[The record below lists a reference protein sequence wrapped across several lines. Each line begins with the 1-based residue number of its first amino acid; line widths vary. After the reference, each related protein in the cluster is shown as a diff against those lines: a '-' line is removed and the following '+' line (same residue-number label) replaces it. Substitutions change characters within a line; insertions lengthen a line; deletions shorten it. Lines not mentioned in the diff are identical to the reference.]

1 MQPSAT
7 CKRIEAVRFVDVA
20 AENLSDDVLEK
31 LSESFRSTQ
40 RAVSWFTERLKLA
53 SSASREGI
61 SLVFELIGM
70 WGSGKTAL
78 IKLLSKIAEEAGFA
92 SFKIRAEDLISGDRK
107 NREVDHTE
115 FALRILRLVEG
126 SGGRSAI
133 VFIDEIEG
141 LIGAEMERRIGIVAA
156 FTQFLRFLRSRDVVS
171 DPYPQL
177 HGRVHVVLVLTP
189 SAHHQIVRALEHQ
202 GYAGWLVR
210 REDVFLLL
218 PVSKTEVKRA
228 LNEIFRAMAGVELE
242 DVIEDLA
249 ALNILYVVS
258 RGSPGT
264 LVKLAQSIIMKAAKD
279 CGGGLCVCR
288 LSLRELLDVLRNTPI
303 ESLSDIGAEVVYAL
317 NRELVEDIL
326 RRSPSD
332 ENLPRLLALGVVG
345 EDPELRALLEHAG
358 IEVAEV
364 DLYSGSPESM
374 VSAMLD
380 VLRGSGLDIGRD
392 ELELALRNLFV
403 YTPSGEIILALPADS
418 DSLSAVLSMHVP
430 VVLGGDVRSRIA
442 AALNGLRGVKRVG
455 KAMAISYLS
464 VRSIAPSA
472 SINVIPFI
480 TSAVVSRIL
489 IDRIQRIQREDLA
502 KFIDLVKRGFSKF
515 LLNLELHGGKKLFE
529 IRSDA
534 VGYVD
539 GALEVP
545 IKIVYS
551 FSSDVLMTVAESC
564 TETEI
569 CLLLMPA
576 SATVNEDSLPW
587 YVKAVKLSYLD
598 QLSLAVAAA
607 VDDLGERYIDDAS
620 FKLYV
625 RELETRLNI
634 VHKIVEWLAEAER
647 RGVLVTVKPLT
658 LYRPVME
665 LLSSAADRERF
676 FSWYRLLLEV
686 ALQSV
691 DESVVREVYKAFR
704 VRPIAFRNRWCDLPL
719 PSHMHIDIEP
729 DNPRLLSEE
738 AIASAVQKNLG
749 DVLSLAE
756 RVMMAVRDGS
766 KFLLVEHPVES
777 RIRSIVQSV
786 GEMNLDDLRKRFV
799 ISNDRDSVDL
809 FDNLLDTAARRGLI
823 AVEGGKVVLLSREVL
838 LRELES
844 VRRELNR
851 IASAYRRI
859 LTENGVSSAVAHVL
873 MVKAKGWKII
883 FADHVLE
890 YAEDKLRKAE
900 ISGRTSLLGL
910 KELVEFVSG
919 LFDRF
924 IIPSIVDVLNVL
936 RKSDEMCRKAEE
948 KALDLVREIN
958 RVSEAVLGLKVLE
971 GVEGR
976 VVSYLIRPLCSI
988 KEDIR
993 KTISSTTIDDLLK
1006 ALASFDSRT
1015 VRDEYRRVFW
1025 FNEREACTSRYHF
1038 NYVLLSLET
1047 RVQDLE
1053 RIFNEFEKRIQSIT
1067 AELDEMKKTLENV
1080 DRYVVEEALRRLGI
1094 EADKLSTLLKDFASK
1109 GRVDEVLNELA
1120 KVFRDIRRVIQ
1131 EVLAETMNRRELLKK
1146 AEEVCARISSLEED
1160 LELGKTYSARLE
1172 QIVKAIR
1179 GLCESIKERKL
1190 DNVYVLKSLIELG
1203 SEADKEMSS
1212 VLGVLTREL
1221 EGKVLRLRT
1230 AVNIIVSLCSAKP
1243 ELCSLE
1249 LLEVAEQGR
1258 EVSQQVEEIVRCG
1271 ELRKLV
1277 EALREVST
1285 SVEVV
1290 EERLRKHIGD
1300 VEYKVVLA
1308 ALRGASLSELINI
1321 VGDESVAVNAVL
1333 KLVKLGVIDA
1343 ILRASVHEKQLHMK
1357 GN

>member
-1 MQPSAT
+1 MQSPAA
-7 CKRIEAVRFVDVA
+7 CKRIEAIRFVDVA
-20 AENLSDDVLEK
+20 AENLSNDVLEK

-53 SSASREGI
+53 SSASREGV

-92 SFKIRAEDLISGDRK
+92 SFKIRAEDLISSDRN

-115 FALRILRLVEG
+115 FALRILRIVGDSG
-126 SGGRSAI
+126 SRPAI

-141 LIGAEMERRIGIVAA
+141 LIGAEMERRVGVIAA
-156 FTQFLRFLRSRDVVS
+156 FTQFLRFLRSRDVTS
-171 DPYPQL
+171 DPYSQL
-177 HGRVHVVLVLTP
+177 HGKVHVVLVLTP

-210 REDVFLLL
+210 REDVFILL

-242 DVIEDLA
+242 EVIEDLS

-258 RGSPGT
+258 RGNPGT

-288 LSLRELLDVLRNTPI
+288 LGLRELLDVLRNTPI

-345 EDPELRALLEHAG
+345 EDPGLRALLEHAG

-364 DLYSGSPESM
+364 ELYSGSSESM

-380 VLRGSGLDIGRD
+380 VLKGSGLDMGRD
-392 ELELALRNLFV
+392 ELELVLRNLFV
-403 YTPSGEIILALPADS
+403 YTPSGELILALPADS

-430 VVLGGDVRSRIA
+430 IVLGGDARSRIA
-442 AALNGLRGVKRVG
+442 AALNSLRGVKRVG

-472 SINVIPFI
+472 SINVISFI

-502 KFIDLVKRGFSKF
+502 KFVNLVKRGFSKF
-515 LLNLELHGGKKLFE
+515 LLNLELHGGKTLFE
-529 IRSDA
+529 IRNDMVS
-534 VGYVD
+534 YVD

-551 FSSDVLMTVAESC
+551 FSSDLVMSITESC

-569 CLLLMPA
+569 CLLLLPA
-576 SATVNEDSLPW
+576 SASVNEDSLPW
-587 YVKAVKLSYLD
+587 YVKVVKLSYLD

-607 VDDLGERYIDDAS
+607 VDDLGEQYIDDAS

-634 VHKIVEWLAEAER
+634 VRKIIEWLAEAER

-658 LYRPVME
+658 LYRPIME
-665 LLSSAADRERF
+665 LLSSATDRERF

-686 ALQSV
+686 APQSI
-691 DESVVREVYKAFR
+691 DESVVKEVYKAFR

-749 DVLSLAE
+749 SVLSLAE
-756 RVMMAVRDGS
+756 RAMMAVRDGS
-766 KFLLVEHPVES
+766 KFILVEHPVEG

-844 VRRELNR
+844 VRRELSR
-851 IASAYRRI
+851 IVSVYRRI
-859 LTENGVSSAVAHVL
+859 LAENSVSSTVAHVL
-873 MVKAKGWKII
+873 MIKAKGWKII

-900 ISGRTSLLGL
+900 ISGRASVLGM

-924 IIPSIVDVLNVL
+924 IIPSIVEALNVL
-936 RKSDEMCRKAEE
+936 KKSDEMCRKAEE

-958 RVSEAVLGLKVLE
+958 RVSEIVLGLKALE
-971 GVEGR
+971 GVESS
-976 VVSYLIRPLCSI
+976 VASYLIRPLCSI
-988 KEDIR
+988 KEDIG
-993 KTISSTTIDDLLK
+993 KTLSSITIDDLLK
-1006 ALASFDSRT
+1006 TLASFDSRT
-1015 VRDEYRRVFW
+1015 VRDEYRSIFW
-1025 FNEREACTSRYHF
+1025 FNEREACTGRYRF
-1038 NYVLLSLET
+1038 NYVLLTLET
-1047 RVQDLE
+1047 RAQDLE
-1053 RIFNEFEKRIQSIT
+1053 RIFNEFEKSLQSTIV
-1067 AELDEMKKTLENV
+1067 ELDELKKTLESV
-1080 DRYVVEEALRRLGI
+1080 DRYVMEEALRRLGI
-1094 EADKLSTLLKDFASK
+1094 EAGKLSTLLKDLVSN
-1109 GRVDEVLNELA
+1109 GRIDEVLNELV
-1120 KVFRDIRRVIQ
+1120 KVFRDIRRGIQ
-1131 EVLAETMNRRELLKK
+1131 EVSAEAMSRRELLKK

-1172 QIVKAIR
+1172 QIVKTIR
-1179 GLCESIKERKL
+1179 GLCGAIRERKL

-1203 SEADKEMSS
+1203 SEADKEMSFI
-1212 VLGVLTREL
+1212 LDMLMREL
-1221 EGKVLRLRT
+1221 ESIVSRLRT

-1243 ELCSLE
+1243 EFCNLE

-1258 EVSQQVEEIVRCG
+1258 EVSQQAEEIVRGG
-1271 ELRKLV
+1271 ELRKLAG
-1277 EALREVST
+1277 ALREVSR

-1300 VEYKVVLA
+1300 VEYKVILA
-1308 ALRGASLSELINI
+1308 ALRGSSLSELINT
-1321 VGDESVAVNAVL
+1321 VGDESAAINAVL
-1333 KLVKLGVIDA
+1333 KLAKLGIIDVV
-1343 ILRASVHEKQLHMK
+1343 LKTSVHEERPHMK
-1357 GN
+1357 RN